1 MKTRQEIDLLFL
13 NEDVITPL
21 LSDTNRG
28 SSFHP
33 MVIGP
38 IRRALPHR
46 DKHEAAF
53 RKGGMIREVF
63 LCGWRR
69 GECVCV
75 LCVRLFFG
83 CGGDMAVH
91 RKQHEDIEF

>member
-63 LCGWRR
+63 LCEWR
-69 GECVCV
+69 GVCVCF
-75 LCVRLFFG
+75 VRVSFFG
-83 CGGDMAVH
+83 CGGNMAVH
-91 RKQHEDIEF
+91 PKQHEDIEF

>member
-1 MKTRQEIDLLFL
+1 MVVLPQPRMYPAASVKTRQEIDLLFL

-33 MVIGP
+33 MVTGP
-38 IRRALPHR
+38 IGRALPHR

-53 RKGGMIREVF
+53 GKGGMIREVF
-63 LCGWRR
+63 
-69 GECVCV
+69 VCV
-75 LCVRLFFG
+75 GWGCVSVCVVSVKR
-83 CGGDMAVH
+83 
-91 RKQHEDIEF
+91 

>member
-1 MKTRQEIDLLFL
+1 
-13 NEDVITPL
+13 
-21 LSDTNRG
+21 
-28 SSFHP
+28 

-63 LCGWRR
+63 LCEWR
-69 GECVCV
+69 GVCVCF
-75 LCVRLFFG
+75 VRVSFLGAGVIWQCIQSSMKTLSFDLSVSYT
-83 CGGDMAVH
+83 CSTVAK
-91 RKQHEDIEF
+91 R